1 MNLVE
6 LFLTLQ
12 NQMRIYH
19 WQTKSFAEHS
29 AFGDAYS
36 NLDELIDEFMEVY
49 IGKNERPVAKDKFNI
64 SLMNISENKVS
75 VINAFI
81 DVLTQDLPQALDERD
96 TDLLNIRDEMLGLL
110 NKLKYLLTLN

>member
-49 IGKNERPVAKDKFNI
+49 IGKNERPMAKDKFNI
-64 SLMNISENKVS
+64 SLMNISENKVN
-75 VINAFI
+75 VIDAFI
-81 DVLTQDLPQALDERD
+81 DVLTQDLPQALNERD

-110 NKLKYLLTLN
+110 NKLKYLLTLS

>member
-1 MNLVE
+1 
-6 LFLTLQ
+6 
-12 NQMRIYH
+12 MRIYH

-81 DVLTQDLPQALDERD
+81 DVLSQDLPQALDERD

>member
-19 WQTKSFAEHS
+19 WKTKSFAEHS

-81 DVLTQDLPQALDERD
+81 DVLSQDLPQALDERD

>member
-19 WQTKSFAEHS
+19 WQTTSYAEHK
-29 AFGDAYS
+29 ALGKAYED
-36 NLDELIDEFMEVY
+36 LDDLIDSFMETY
-49 IGKNERPVAKDKFNI
+49 IGKYKRPVAKDKFNI
-64 SLMNISENKVS
+64 SLFNYGSSMKDNID
-75 VINAFI
+75 AFI
-81 DVLTQDLPQALDERD
+81 DVLTEDLPKSLSEKD

-110 NKLKYLLTLN
+110 NKLKYLLTLS

>member
-19 WQTKSFAEHS
+19 WQTTSFAEHK
-29 AFGDAYS
+29 AFGKAYE
-36 NLDELIDEFMEVY
+36 NLDGLIDSFMEVY

-110 NKLKYLLTLN
+110 NRLKYLLTLN

>member
-81 DVLTQDLPQALDERD
+81 DVLSQDLPQALDERD

>member
-1 MNLVE
+1 
-6 LFLTLQ
+6 
-12 NQMRIYH
+12 MRIYH

>member
-12 NQMRIYH
+12 NQLRIYH
-19 WQTKSFAEHS
+19 WQTKSFAEHN
-29 AFGDAYS
+29 AFGDTYS
-36 NLDELIDEFMEVY
+36 ELDGLIDEFMEIY

-64 SLMNISENKVS
+64 SLMNLADNKVN
-75 VINAFI
+75 VIDAFI
-81 DVLTQDLPQALDERD
+81 DVLSQDLRQALDERD
-96 TDLLNIRDEMLGLL
+96 TDLLNIRDEMTGLL

>member
-12 NQMRIYH
+12 NQLRIYH
-19 WQTKSFAEHS
+19 WQTKSFAEHT
-29 AFGDAYS
+29 AFGSTYS
-36 NLDELIDEFMEVY
+36 ELDSLIDDFMEIY

-64 SLMNISENKVS
+64 SLMNLEENKVR
-75 VINAFI
+75 VIDAYI
-81 DVLTQDLPQALDERD
+81 DVLSQDLPQALEERD
-96 TDLLNIRDEMLGLL
+96 TDLLNIRDEMTGLL